1 MSLLRELAIAIP
13 IFIIAM
19 IIASQLVVVPTSS
32 MTPTIVKGDMVVV
45 EKNNIL
51 DMGINETNP
60 ENIKVGDVIVY
71 AKNASGVTEDIIH
84 RVVEI
89 NDTGG
94 QKYYILK
101 GDNNT
106 IDDPVK
112 VYPNQVIAKGVNWGL
127 NPITIPQMGWI
138 LLKIKGGAL

>member
-84 RVVEI
+84 RVVAI
-89 NDTGG
+89 NETGG
-94 QKYYILK
+94 QKYYVLK

-106 IDDPVK
+106 IDDPVM
-112 VYPNQVIAKGVNWGL
+112 VPTNAVIGEAVNWNGK
-127 NPITIPQMGWI
+127 PITIPSVGWI
-138 LLKIKGGAL
+138 FLWLKGAS